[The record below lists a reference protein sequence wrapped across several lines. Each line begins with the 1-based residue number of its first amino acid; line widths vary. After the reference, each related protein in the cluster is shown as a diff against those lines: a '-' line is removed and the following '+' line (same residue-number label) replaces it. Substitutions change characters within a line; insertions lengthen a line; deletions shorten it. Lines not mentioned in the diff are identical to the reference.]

1 MMAEIKMITPKELEV
16 KLEAGEKLE
25 IVDVREYEEVQAGMI
40 EGAKHIPM
48 GEITARLD
56 EFNKDKEYIF
66 VCRSGNRSGNVC
78 YFMHGQGFKVVNMI
92 GGMLDWTGEVI
103 VK

>member
-1 MMAEIKMITPKELEV
+1 MNIITPKELET

-25 IVDVREYEEVQAGMI
+25 IVDVREQEEVQVGMI

-48 GEITARLD
+48 GEIPARLD
-56 EFNKDKEYIF
+56 EFDKDKEYIF
-66 VCRSGNRSGNVC
+66 VCRSGGRSGNVC
-78 YFMHGQGFKVVNMI
+78 HFMQEQGFKVVNMI

>member
-1 MMAEIKMITPKELEV
+1 MVEMNIITPKELET

-25 IVDVREYEEVQAGMI
+25 IVDVREQEEVQVGMI

-48 GEITARLD
+48 GEIPARLD
-56 EFNKDKEYIF
+56 EFDKDKEYIF
-66 VCRSGNRSGNVC
+66 VCRSGGRSGNVC
-78 YFMHGQGFKVVNMI
+78 HFMQEQGFKVVNMI

>member
-1 MMAEIKMITPKELEV
+1 MAEIKIITPKELEA

-25 IVDVREYEEVQAGMI
+25 IVDVREHEEVQAGMV

-48 GEITARLD
+48 GEIPARLD
-56 EFNKDKEYIF
+56 EFDKEKEYIF
-66 VCRSGNRSGNVC
+66 ICRSGGRSGNVC
-78 YFMHGQGFKVVNMI
+78 HYLQEQGFKVVNMV